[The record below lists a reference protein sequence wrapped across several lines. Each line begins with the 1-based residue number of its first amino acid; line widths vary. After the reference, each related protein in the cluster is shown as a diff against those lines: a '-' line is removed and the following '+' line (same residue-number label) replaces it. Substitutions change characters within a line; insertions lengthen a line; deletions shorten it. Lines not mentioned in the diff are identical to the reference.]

1 MCTPC
6 HAGYHVDFG
15 CHAGAAAWLC
25 GCRGRGSHG
34 PPGPCVPASAVR
46 QHCTD
51 RPPSRHRANLSM
63 PWHPRGLPVVS
74 TDDNASQAR
83 PAYPGGYI
91 IYTRA
96 QVGPGPPLRPT
107 ETPLRPKC
115 PMCYN
120 ITRGAQG
127 TRGTQCHHAI
137 LPVQFRGNADHID
150 AVPSRLRRSTHR
162 ITGQRGNS

>member
-6 HAGYHVDFG
+6 HAGYRVDFG
-15 CHAGAAAWLC
+15 CHAGSAAWLC

-83 PAYPGGYI
+83 RAYPGGYI

-96 QVGPGPPLRPT
+96 YAGPGPPPRT
-107 ETPLRPKC
+107 QGTPLHPEC
-115 PMCYN
+115 TVCYN
-120 ITRGAQG
+120 VSRGARGIRG
-127 TRGTQCHHAI
+127 TRCRHAI
-137 LPVQFRGNADHID
+137 LSVPFRDSADRGD
-150 AVPSRLRRSTHR
+150 AVPFRPRRSTPR
-162 ITGQRGNS
+162 TTGLRGNS

>member
-25 GCRGRGSHG
+25 GRRDRGSHG
-34 PPGPCVPASAVR
+34 PPGPCVPASAVW

-96 QVGPGPPLRPT
+96 YVGPGPPPRT
-107 ETPLRPKC
+107 KGAHLRPKV
-115 PMCYN
+115 PVCYN
-120 ITRGAQG
+120 MTRGARGIRG
-127 TRGTQCHHAI
+127 TRCRHAI
-137 LPVQFRGNADHID
+137 LSVPFRDSADRGG
-150 AVPSRLRRSTHR
+150 AVRSRPLRSTPR
-162 ITGQRGNS
+162 TTGRRGNS